1 MKPQNDCG
9 NHGRSSGLRFYGH
22 VMALR
27 LIAIFVL
34 LALACSATV
43 AAQSVASNGAVPG
56 TPAPAE
62 KKVAAPQSGTPAAGE
77 AQQKQEAPPPQVS
90 GAAPRPVEP
99 NIEPGQTNF
108 EIRYDVQGVSV
119 QGNTDRSF
127 LHACTRSQ
135 ILAASPGKPRTCDS
149 INNISE
155 ISFLNNAPV
164 FGSYR
169 FETSVV
175 GRYTDNPR
183 VDPERNSLQ
192 RAYLRLAGRSLEATL
207 GDSLVNYSR
216 FSFSQNIKGLHLW
229 NQWTDNLRFTGTVGY
244 FTDRWGSLYRR
255 AEFFR
260 DITSTTPFNPATPAK
275 PYTRAVGGLR
285 LEYRVGKGGWA
296 AFNYSRGKD
305 LEQSLPEATITC
317 SDTTTNLRTV
327 RPISGGCQAGEVELQ
342 DGRLTSSEAA
352 DNHLIS
358 MDTNLD
364 LRPLRMKVAGEV
376 AYSWTMGGTPPASAV
391 LNPSSF
397 ACAVQ
402 APVVGGAVLDA
413 RCYHRRITD
422 AAYRAEVSQRIAKLN
437 WRLDYS
443 RFQPDFSSANAR
455 QIRDLQD
462 FSVRGDYQFLRQFG
476 LAMSWRRSNDNLNG
490 KRNYTSIVRAP
501 EARLTFRDLPIYRRM
516 VLEVGYR
523 ERNLD
528 TAGDP
533 LATCVTLPT
542 TPPTPQITTKRS
554 AHPGCL
560 VTELRQ
566 ATEERIRSTRI
577 PFFSLTL
584 PVSDSSFSFDYEH
597 RHDMDAVLN
606 QNSSDT
612 DRFAFGFRGNYT
624 WNNWDVI
631 PSFRY
636 ELERLGKY
644 TPDNPALAP
653 SDPALIYSIDFFGAH
668 DTSRSFNAQL
678 QIEAPRYF
686 RFEGIYREFNSISL
700 SPLKASAQLDPLL
713 NFFYLNQGF
722 KRPTW
727 RAAMTYKIRNDENR
741 LLTVYYER
749 GNNFFDTGDPFVTDL
764 KSFRETIIGGTLL
777 FRFRR

>member
-9 NHGRSSGLRFYGH
+9 NHGRSSGLRLYSH
-22 VMALR
+22 ALALR

-260 DITSTTPFNPATPAK
+260 DITSTAPFNPATPAK

-285 LEYRVGKGGWA
+285 LEYRVG
-296 AFNYSRGKD
+296 
-305 LEQSLPEATITC
+305 
-317 SDTTTNLRTV
+317 
-327 RPISGGCQAGEVELQ
+327 
-342 DGRLTSSEAA
+342 
-352 DNHLIS
+352 LI
-358 MDTNLD
+358 
-364 LRPLRMKVAGEV
+364 
-376 AYSWTMGGTPPASAV
+376 
-391 LNPSSF
+391 
-397 ACAVQ
+397 
-402 APVVGGAVLDA
+402 A
-413 RCYHRRITD
+413 R
-422 AAYRAEVSQRIAKLN
+422 E
-437 WRLDYS
+437 
-443 RFQPDFSSANAR
+443 
-455 QIRDLQD
+455 
-462 FSVRGDYQFLRQFG
+462 
-476 LAMSWRRSNDNLNG
+476 
-490 KRNYTSIVRAP
+490 
-501 EARLTFRDLPIYRRM
+501 
-516 VLEVGYR
+516 
-523 ERNLD
+523 
-528 TAGDP
+528 
-533 LATCVTLPT
+533 
-542 TPPTPQITTKRS
+542 
-554 AHPGCL
+554 
-560 VTELRQ
+560 
-566 ATEERIRSTRI
+566 
-577 PFFSLTL
+577 
-584 PVSDSSFSFDYEH
+584 
-597 RHDMDAVLN
+597 
-606 QNSSDT
+606 
-612 DRFAFGFRGNYT
+612 
-624 WNNWDVI
+624 
-631 PSFRY
+631 
-636 ELERLGKY
+636 
-644 TPDNPALAP
+644 
-653 SDPALIYSIDFFGAH
+653 GAH
-668 DTSRSFNAQL
+668 ST
-678 QIEAPRYF
+678 
-686 RFEGIYREFNSISL
+686 
-700 SPLKASAQLDPLL
+700 
-713 NFFYLNQGF
+713 
-722 KRPTW
+722 
-727 RAAMTYKIRNDENR
+727 M
-741 LLTVYYER
+741 V
-749 GNNFFDTGDPFVTDL
+749 
-764 KSFRETIIGGTLL
+764 
-777 FRFRR
+777 